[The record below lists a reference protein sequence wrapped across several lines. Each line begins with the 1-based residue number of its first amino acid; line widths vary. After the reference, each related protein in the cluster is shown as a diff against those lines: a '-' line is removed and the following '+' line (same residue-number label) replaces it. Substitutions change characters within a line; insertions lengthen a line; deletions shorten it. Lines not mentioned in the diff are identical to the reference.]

1 MRRCGACCA
10 SRTGWGCWTECSERS
25 GFLSSRRVLAE
36 VPKSMTLH
44 PNPMAP
50 RRSTSWRLARLL
62 LTGLLLGACATR
74 SGHPDASPRGDLRL
88 DSETVAHLRY
98 ANLLRGTSTR
108 GASTAISSSAPLA
121 VGATLVLAT
130 PVVLAV
136 YHHNQEKVSELQ
148 EHLAECARLAEHQV
162 NSTHF
167 GNRPPTREEC
177 GEELEVDGCP
187 EPITRAMLLGRQ
199 KHTLALACARDV
211 LSRLWPA
218 PFSIEQRYR
227 YFQHSRLLET
237 ISREKEQ
244 QLIKDGCTND
254 LWGSIKPDIVLHSD
268 YNLLKAAI
276 IIDLKFPC
284 PPSNRPTWRDY
295 GRGSAYDGSNQG
307 KIYEEALDGKVLLL
321 TPKGFY

>member
-1 MRRCGACCA
+1 
-10 SRTGWGCWTECSERS
+10 
-25 GFLSSRRVLAE
+25 
-36 VPKSMTLH
+36 MTLH

-74 SGHPDASPRGDLRL
+74 SGPPGTSPRGDLRL
-88 DSETVAHLRY
+88 DSETAARLRY

-108 GASTAISSSAPLA
+108 GASTAVSSSAPLA

-136 YHHNQEKVSELQ
+136 YHHNQDKVSELQ
-148 EHLAECARLAEHQV
+148 ERLAECARLAEHQV

-199 KHTLALACARDV
+199 KHTLALACAHDV
-211 LSRLWPA
+211 LTRLWPA

-227 YFQHSRLLET
+227 YFRHSRLLET

-244 QLIKDGCTND
+244 QLINEGCTNK
-254 LWGSIKPDIVLHSD
+254 LRSTIKPDIVLHSD
-268 YNLLKAAI
+268 YNLLQAAI

-284 PPSNRPTWRDY
+284 PPSNPPRWTKY
-295 GRGSAYDGSNQG
+295 GSSVA
-307 KIYEEALDGKVLLL
+307 KVGAPQWTEGLR
-321 TPKGFY
+321 